1 MGSGSSGG
9 GGDIA
14 RRGGGA
20 RRHREERYVVMN
32 TCLHRQLWPYFRDLQ
47 DQALAELQ
55 RIETLEQTLPEM
67 RSTLAL
73 MGNLKSISIDTTLS
87 MVATIFLPLNFLAGI
102 FGSECR
108 SSSEVFPACCL
119 FPLLRVA
126 CVCASCQ

>member
-1 MGSGSSGG
+1 M
-9 GGDIA
+9 
-14 RRGGGA
+14 
-20 RRHREERYVVMN
+20 MN

-47 DQALAELQ
+47 DHALAELQ

-108 SSSEVFPACCL
+108 SSSEMFPPCCL